1 MSQNNARWLLQ
12 QGRIQ
17 LAQAGIEE
25 GALESR
31 ILLEYLLGVSR
42 EQLLLREMDPV
53 TPEVEERFFTLLA
66 HRKDHMPLQYLVEN
80 AWFWGRPFY
89 VSEAVL
95 IPRPDTEILVEAAL
109 QFHQEEPVRVMAD
122 ICTGSGCIPI
132 TLALEGV
139 GFCYGT
145 DISEAALSVARK
157 NTKNLGAEKQTAF
170 LVGDLCTA
178 LQGKEPM
185 DLITANPP
193 YIPTGVIEGLEPEV
207 RDHEPRLA
215 LDGAEDGLKF
225 YRILA
230 EKGREHLAAGGY
242 IYMEIGWDQ
251 AEPVTELF
259 GEAGYR
265 DVTVT
270 RDMAGL
276 NRVVRAVWPGKGEE
290 EDHV

>member
-157 NTKNLGAEKQTAF
+157 NTKNLGPEKQTAF
-170 LVGDLCTA
+170 LAGDLCTA

-193 YIPTGVIEGLEPEV
+193 YIPTDEVAKLLPEV
-207 RDHEPRLA
+207 RDYEPQLA
-215 LDGAEDGLKF
+215 LDGGQDGLDF
-225 YRILA
+225 YRRLIPQSRTYLRP
-230 EKGREHLAAGGY
+230 KGALM
-242 IYMEIGWDQ
+242 MEIGTSQ
-251 AEPVTELF
+251 AAAVKEEMERSGFRQVKVLQDL
-259 GEAGYR
+259 AGR
-265 DVTVT
+265 D
-270 RDMAGL
+270 
-276 NRVVRAVWPGKGEE
+276 RVVIGRIECDAG
-290 EDHV
+290 

>member
-17 LAQAGIEE
+17 LAQAGIEG

-193 YIPTGVIEGLEPEV
+193 YIPTDEVAKLMPEV
-207 RDHEPRLA
+207 RDYEPQLA
-215 LDGAEDGLKF
+215 LDGGQDGLDF
-225 YRILA
+225 YRRLIPQSRTYLRP
-230 EKGREHLAAGGY
+230 KGALM
-242 IYMEIGWDQ
+242 MEIGASQ
-251 AEPVTELF
+251 AAAVKEEMERSGFRQVKVLQDL
-259 GEAGYR
+259 AGR
-265 DVTVT
+265 D
-270 RDMAGL
+270 
-276 NRVVRAVWPGKGEE
+276 RVVIGRIECDAG
-290 EDHV
+290 